1 MAELSERQK
10 GWLRERFGDRV
21 TFDPTERVL
30 YGHDIAEIPGLVKPL
45 VGDTRPRAVVQ
56 PADEAEV
63 ADLVRWAVAEGLPL
77 TPRGKATS
85 GYGGAVPVGQGIVVD
100 FFRMRRVVEV
110 DAQEQTVTVEPGIT
124 WERLDRALG
133 AHGLT
138 LRLYPT
144 SYPSSTVGGWL
155 AQGGVGIGS
164 YAYGPFPENVVA
176 ARVVTP
182 DGRVREFAGDDLALV
197 ADAEG
202 ITGLITRV
210 TLRVRPAEPLAVAAA
225 AFDDADGLQ
234 RFLETLAGT
243 DLPVWSVTFINPR
256 MAELKARAPR
266 AEHEPAPPALPRAF
280 VVTLA
285 FPEHG
290 ADDTRNG
297 LGRLAAAAGGR
308 LLPHEVARHEWDH
321 RFEVM
326 VVKRLGPS
334 LVPSEVVV
342 PLDRLAAFLGDV
354 EAKVGQPIVK
364 EGLVVRRGRDGRPE
378 VVILGFIPA
387 DRREFSYHFV
397 FGLSLTVL
405 RAAEAL
411 GGRAYATGLFFADR
425 AREVL
430 GPDRLERLRA
440 FKREVDPRGLLN
452 PRKVLDN
459 GILGTALGL
468 AGRLEPVARKMGNA
482 VHLDLG
488 ERPSGGEIKGIPAD
502 VAWYAYACSQ
512 CGYCVDE
519 CDQFYGR
526 GWESQSPR
534 GKWYWLREYLE
545 GRARWDQRMVD
556 TVLSCTTCE
565 MCEHRCPEHLP
576 VERSWMKLR
585 GKLIHDQG
593 RMTFPPFE
601 MMAAALSGQGN
612 IWAGYRRSRSDW
624 FPADLREA
632 HGPGRKAKAVYF
644 AGCTAS
650 YVERD
655 IGIASV
661 RLLHDAGVDFTYLGE
676 EENCCATPMLV
687 AGKWDLF
694 AETLRKNVE
703 AVKRTGADTVITS
716 CPACDMMWRKVY
728 PEWARKLG
736 IDYGITAR
744 HYSEVVAERIRDG
757 RFRFPERPGGPVT
770 VTWHDSCHMGRAS
783 KVYEAPRE
791 VIRAIPG
798 VEFVEMPYNRDEAHC
813 CGSVLTL
820 IKEPE
825 VAADLGKVRLDEAV
839 EVGAA
844 KVLAACPCCQFQ
856 LRVAAERRNV
866 PVEVVDLAHFAAE
879 ALGHEL
885 PDPHPEVRAQW
896 AVFEKMIALMTPEG
910 FAGLMKTMWPEL
922 LEAMPAG
929 MGAMMRAMGRVPGA
943 LEAMKPLFPVLF
955 PRLLPLMM
963 PKVLPTLIDRIR
975 ERVPMPEYMAEQM
988 PALLPKVM
996 DNLMPHMIGDVVP
1009 LVADDLIGYLK
1020 GAGREE
1026 TRRAA

>member
-1 MAELSERQK
+1 
-10 GWLRERFGDRV
+10 
-21 TFDPTERVL
+21 
-30 YGHDIAEIPGLVKPL
+30 
-45 VGDTRPRAVVQ
+45 
-56 PADEAEV
+56 
-63 ADLVRWAVAEGLPL
+63 
-77 TPRGKATS
+77 
-85 GYGGAVPVGQGIVVD
+85 
-100 FFRMRRVVEV
+100 
-110 DAQEQTVTVEPGIT
+110 
-124 WERLDRALG
+124 
-133 AHGLT
+133 
-138 LRLYPT
+138 
-144 SYPSSTVGGWL
+144 
-155 AQGGVGIGS
+155 
-164 YAYGPFPENVVA
+164 
-176 ARVVTP
+176 
-182 DGRVREFAGDDLALV
+182 
-197 ADAEG
+197 
-202 ITGLITRV
+202 
-210 TLRVRPAEPLAVAAA
+210 
-225 AFDDADGLQ
+225 
-234 RFLETLAGT
+234 
-243 DLPVWSVTFINPR
+243 
-256 MAELKARAPR
+256 
-266 AEHEPAPPALPRAF
+266 
-280 VVTLA
+280 
-285 FPEHG
+285 
-290 ADDTRNG
+290 
-297 LGRLAAAAGGR
+297 
-308 LLPHEVARHEWDH
+308 
-321 RFEVM
+321 
-326 VVKRLGPS
+326 
-334 LVPSEVVV
+334 
-342 PLDRLAAFLGDV
+342 
-354 EAKVGQPIVK
+354 
-364 EGLVVRRGRDGRPE
+364 
-378 VVILGFIPA
+378 
-387 DRREFSYHFV
+387 
-397 FGLSLTVL
+397 
-405 RAAEAL
+405 
-411 GGRAYATGLFFADR
+411 
-425 AREVL
+425 
-430 GPDRLERLRA
+430 
-440 FKREVDPRGLLN
+440 
-452 PRKVLDN
+452 
-459 GILGTALGL
+459 
-468 AGRLEPVARKMGNA
+468 
-482 VHLDLG
+482 
-488 ERPSGGEIKGIPAD
+488 
-502 VAWYAYACSQ
+502 
-512 CGYCVDE
+512 
-519 CDQFYGR
+519 
-526 GWESQSPR
+526 
-534 GKWYWLREYLE
+534 
-545 GRARWDQRMVD
+545 
-556 TVLSCTTCE
+556 
-565 MCEHRCPEHLP
+565 
-576 VERSWMKLR
+576 
-585 GKLIHDQG
+585 
-593 RMTFPPFE
+593 
-601 MMAAALSGQGN
+601 
-612 IWAGYRRSRSDW
+612 
-624 FPADLREA
+624 
-632 HGPGRKAKAVYF
+632 GPGRKAKAVYF

-879 ALGHEL
+879 ALGYEL

-975 ERVPMPEYMAEQM
+975 ERVPMPEYMSEQM